1 MKKERSC
8 PKFHVKKS
16 TLLAIAGTV
25 WVIAGV
31 NVARLGLIAYSQLG
45 EYSLFN
51 LFLSLSVFLVFGV
64 MFYKMSLKHFKRI
77 DDYEGD
83 MRSFWHFFDFKGY
96 IIMAFMMGG
105 GIWLRSSG
113 LAPTVFI
120 EVFYTGL
127 GFALA
132 SAGVSFWYMFFKN
145 R

>member
-51 LFLSLSVFLVFGV
+51 LFLSLSVFLVFVV

-77 DDYEGD
+77 SIQ
-83 MRSFWHFFDFKGY
+83 RFWNFWHFFDFKGY